1 MKVGDKIRM
10 ALRTFLKIQPPGV
23 QGYQINELFDWQG
36 NAIKNRIWYRGDG
49 AELNQFYR
57 QMLDKTTHSFW
68 ASVPTHGMEV
78 RKIHTGL
85 PKEIVETLSGLV
97 VSDLNDLDFPEAEK
111 QEVWEAVRK
120 ENEWR
125 SLITRALNGCM
136 VIGDGA
142 FKISLDPE
150 LSAYPILEWV
160 DGDRVDFVQR
170 RGRVQEVIFTSH
182 YGTNYTLRERYGF
195 GYVKYKLYRGETEVK
210 MTALEETARLKDVTF
225 DPSYM
230 MAVPFRIKES
240 AKWPGRGQSF
250 FEGKTDS
257 FDALDEA
264 WSQWVHAMRQARPR
278 TYIPES
284 LIPRDSRTGVMCKPN
299 PFDNQFIAT
308 SSDLS
313 ENGKNQVS
321 LQQAAFYAEQYNSTY
336 ITALDLALQGLIS
349 PSTLGIDT
357 KKLDNAEAQ
366 REKEKTTLYTRQN
379 LIAALSDAI
388 RRLVDATFKA
398 YATANGGV
406 LEDTDV
412 DVSFGEYANPSFE
425 AVVET
430 LSNPNTPMSIEA
442 KVEELWGG
450 AKEQSWKEEEVRRIR
465 QEQGLEDLEEP
476 SAGAEVVV
484 GGFGG

>member
-1 MKVGDKIRM
+1 MKAGDKIRM
-10 ALRTFLKIQPPGV
+10 ALRTFLRIQPPGV

-36 NAIKNRIWYRGDG
+36 NAIKNRVWYRGDG
-49 AELNQFYR
+49 AELNQFYQ
-57 QMLDKTTHSFW
+57 QMLDKSTCSFW
-68 ASVPTHGMEV
+68 ASVPTKGMEV

-85 PKEIVETLSGLV
+85 PKEIIETLSGLV
-97 VSDLNDLDFPEAEK
+97 VSDLNDLTFPQAEK
-111 QEVWEAVRK
+111 QETWEAIRK

-125 SLITRALNGCM
+125 SLLTRALNGCM

-142 FKISLDPE
+142 FKISMDPE

-170 RGRVQEVIFTSH
+170 RGRVQEVVFTSH
-182 YGTNYTLRERYGF
+182 YGKNYTLRERYGF
-195 GYVKYKLYRGETEVK
+195 GFVKYDLYRGETEVS
-210 MTALEETARLKDVTF
+210 MTALEETAGLQDVTF
-225 DPSYM
+225 DSSCLL
-230 MAVPFRIKES
+230 AVPFRIKES

-264 WSQWVHAMRQARPR
+264 WSQWVDAMRQARPR

-284 LIPRDSRTGVMCKPN
+284 LIPRDANTGALRKPN
-299 PFDNQFIAT
+299 PFDNQFIMT

-313 ENGKNQVS
+313 ENGTNQVS
-321 LQQAAFYAEQYNSTY
+321 LQQAVFYAEQYNSTY

-366 REKEKTTLYTRQN
+366 REKEKTTLYTRQT
-379 LIAALSDAI
+379 IISALSDVI
-388 RRLVDATFKA
+388 RRLVDVTFKA
-398 YATANGGV
+398 YAIANKRP
-406 LEDTDV
+406 LEDTEV

-442 KVEELWGG
+442 KVEELWGDSR
-450 AKEQSWKEEEVRRIR
+450 EPSWKEEEVRRIR
-465 QEQGLEDLEEP
+465 QEQGLTELEEP
-476 SAGAEVVV
+476 SAGTEIVV